1 MLEQPT
7 STPSTQT
14 MTHTTRAS
22 KSSSSLSLRPSRDH
36 QRLKSS
42 IAGTLLVSMLLA
54 SCTPP
59 VPSGPGT
66 LTVISVNSLVDA
78 VDANPGDNVCA
89 DAQTRCT
96 LRAAIMESNIAD
108 GIQTINIPV
117 GTYTLTIAGAG
128 EDAARSGDL
137 DITAETI
144 LIGADMAT
152 TIVKANGLDR
162 AFETYRERGF
172 TFSTPFAV
180 RAKNLTIR
188 GGTASGDG
196 GGWLS
201 SGFSAAALTFEN
213 VTFDGNSSTQNGG
226 GLLIDNASS
235 LNITGIRVTNN
246 SAGGNGGGLYANSDN
261 ASIKNSSFTGN
272 TAKGSPTVG
281 SKTGGGGLFTSGT
294 LEISN
299 TVISTNTA
307 PNASGGGIFN
317 AGRLTVNTSSVNKN
331 DAGVCGGGMVNDG
344 YSGSNL
350 TVTSSSITTNT
361 SVDGAGLC
369 SQIGPINL
377 TNATISGNKASGM
390 GGGISAR
397 YADVTV
403 VHSTLAN
410 NTAIVDGAD
419 LYADGTDS
427 YTVRASI
434 LASAGGKA
442 CAQFG
447 GGFSQFN
454 SSGANVIADSSCG
467 FSSANDLQSSSA
479 QLAVLSAVTGQV
491 FSVHVPA
498 SVSPAIHRVP
508 SGLCVSADAR
518 GVARPQGAACDSGA
532 VERTTTDP

>member
-1 MLEQPT
+1 MLEHPT
-7 STPSTQT
+7 STPSTHDT
-14 MTHTTRAS
+14 SHATRAS
-22 KSSSSLSLRPSRDH
+22 ASSSSLSHRPSRDN
-36 QRLKSS
+36 QRLKFS
-42 IAGTLLVSMLLA
+42 IVGTLLFVSMILA

-59 VPSGPGT
+59 VPSGPGI
-66 LTVISVNSLVDA
+66 LTVISVNSVVDA
-78 VDANPGDNVCA
+78 VDANPGDNLCA
-89 DAQTRCT
+89 NAQTRCT
-96 LRAAIMESNIAD
+96 LRAAIMESNAAD

-117 GTYTLTIAGAG
+117 GTYTFTIAGAG

-137 DITAETI
+137 DITDETI
-144 LIGADMAT
+144 LVGADMAA
-152 TIVKANGLDR
+152 TIVNANGLDR
-162 AFETYRERGF
+162 AFETPNNPGSSSRV
-172 TFSTPFAV
+172 TV
-180 RAKNLTIR
+180 RSKNLTVR

-201 SGFSAAALTFEN
+201 SGFSADALTFEN
-213 VTFDGNSSTQNGG
+213 VTLDGNSSTQNGG
-226 GLLIDNASS
+226 GLLVDNAVS
-235 LNITGIRVTNN
+235 LNLTGVRLTNN
-246 SAGGNGGGLYANSDN
+246 SAGGNGGGLYANTDN

-272 TAKGSPTVG
+272 TAKGSPSLG

-294 LEISN
+294 LEVSN

-331 DAGVCGGGMVNDG
+331 DAGVCGGGMVNGGDSISG
-344 YSGSNL
+344 LTLTSGS
-350 TVTSSSITTNT
+350 ITANT
-361 SVDGAGLC
+361 AGNGAGLC

-377 TNATISGNKASGM
+377 TNTTISGNKASGT

-447 GGFSQFN
+447 GGFNQFT
-454 SSGANVIADSSCG
+454 STGANVVADSSCG

-498 SVSPAIHRVP
+498 SVSPALNRVP

>member
-7 STPSTQT
+7 SIPSTQT
-14 MTHTTRAS
+14 MSHTTRAS
-22 KSSSSLSLRPSRDH
+22 KSSSSFSHRPSRDH

-42 IAGTLLVSMLLA
+42 IAGTLLVSMILA

-66 LTVISVNSLVDA
+66 LTVISVSSVVDA
-78 VDANPGDNVCA
+78 IDTNPGDNVCA

-128 EDAARSGDL
+128 DDAARSGDL

-144 LIGADMAT
+144 LVGADMAS
-152 TIVKANGLDR
+152 TIVNANGLDR
-162 AFETYRERGF
+162 VFETPNKPGSSSRV
-172 TFSTPFAV
+172 TV
-180 RAKNLTIR
+180 KVKNLTVR

-213 VTFDGNSSTQNGG
+213 LTFDGNSSTQNGG
-226 GLLIDNASS
+226 GLLVDNAVS
-235 LNITGIRVTNN
+235 LSLAGVRLTNN
-246 SAGGNGGGLYANSDN
+246 SAGGNGGGLYANTDN
-261 ASIKNSSFTGN
+261 AIIKGSSFTGN

-307 PNASGGGIFN
+307 PNASGAGIFN

-331 DAGVCGGGMVNDG
+331 DAKVCGGGMVNDG
-344 YSGSNL
+344 DSRSTS
-350 TVTSSSITTNT
+350 TVTSSSITVNSAT
-361 SVDGAGLC
+361 DGAGLC
-369 SQIGPINL
+369 SQIGPINI
-377 TNATISGNKASGM
+377 TNATISGNKASGT

-410 NTAIVDGAD
+410 NTAIVEGAD

-447 GGFSQFN
+447 GGFSQFT
-454 SSGANVIADSSCG
+454 STGANVVADSSCG

-498 SVSPAIHRVP
+498 STSPAINRVP
-508 SGLCVSADAR
+508 SGLCVSSDAR
-518 GVARPQGAACDSGA
+518 GVTRPQGVACDSGA
-532 VERTTTDP
+532 VERTGTDP